1 MAISGTEAAQSGK
14 PCARKGIRVLVP
26 YVHSE
31 DAALRNRPRL
41 SRIMLKSVAV
51 ISVILSCCWCVSGQ
65 EQDKAQP
72 PKELVQYVKDAQ
84 KAGQT
89 PTQIQQNAVTAGW
102 PPATVSDA
110 LTYVKSLDKPTAAT
124 EAKVAA
130 PAENPAAAAARPPES
145 AAPGETAPADT
156 AARPPAESAAA
167 PNKIPPPATDK
178 TPDKGAA
185 AGAPAAAT
193 DAGGTIPSPKANDN
207 VPEDYQIGAG
217 DVLKVTVWHEPDA
230 SVASVVVLPTGRVSL
245 PLLHEVEVVGLTIPQ
260 LEKKLTDKLGTLL
273 NTPEVSVSVLGM
285 NSKKVYITG
294 KVKKEGPLSLTY
306 PMTVMQALSEAG
318 GVTDYAKKKGIYVLR
333 TEDGRQ
339 FKIPFDYRAVLK
351 GEHLE
356 TNVPLIP
363 GDMIVVP

>member
-1 MAISGTEAAQSGK
+1 
-14 PCARKGIRVLVP
+14 
-26 YVHSE
+26 
-31 DAALRNRPRL
+31 
-41 SRIMLKSVAV
+41 MLKSVAV
-51 ISVILSCCWCVSGQ
+51 IFVVLSFCWCVSGQ
-65 EQDKAQP
+65 EQDKAPP

-89 PTQIQQNAVTAGW
+89 ASQIQQSAVTAGW
-102 PPATVSDA
+102 PAATVTDA
-110 LTYVKSLDKPTAAT
+110 LAYVKSLDQPAAAP
-124 EAKVAA
+124 EAKTPAS
-130 PAENPAAAAARPPES
+130 AENPPAAAVRPPES
-145 AAPGETAPADT
+145 TVVSSESSPVENTAKPPADSP
-156 AARPPAESAAA
+156 APPNTNT
-167 PNKIPPPATDK
+167 NKSPPPVAEK
-178 TPDKGAA
+178 TPEKDAA
-185 AGAPAAAT
+185 AGAPAAAA
-193 DAGGTIPSPKANDN
+193 DAGGTIPPVKANDN
-207 VPEDYQIGAG
+207 VPDDYQIGAG

-260 LEKKLTDKLGTLL
+260 LEKKLTDRLGALL

-285 NSKKVYITG
+285 NSKKIYITG